1 MVPEIVGYY
10 EEGKIRVYVD
20 EFVQYLIN
28 SLYNSYLFLNL
39 PFLLVA
45 DIAQSILWLAWQ
57 LDGVEIVVR
66 FMWDA
71 RHSYF
76 LQIVQIGDV
85 FSWEGEGLV
94 VVEWSGW
101 NV

>member
-1 MVPEIVGYY
+1 MPEIDGYN

-45 DIAQSILWLAWQ
+45 DIAQSIL
-57 LDGVEIVVR
+57 
-66 FMWDA
+66 
-71 RHSYF
+71 
-76 LQIVQIGDV
+76 
-85 FSWEGEGLV
+85 
-94 VVEWSGW
+94 
-101 NV
+101 